1 MAATVTLTVELND
14 KGILTRLN
22 ELDAAANKL
31 QGRKITIDVSGSN
44 VSSAVTQLTNLSN
57 AQARLATEAQRTAQ
71 AQAAAVAQVVAA
83 QQMSQAQQA
92 QSAAQTAQMQV
103 AAQAQVQTA
112 VQQTAQMQA
121 AAQASIVAS
130 VQQGAAA
137 QVAAEAQVQA
147 AMERTTQ
154 AQLNLERA
162 QVNADARNQASAAR
176 VRVQELR
183 NEGAAARE
191 AAGGYSALQVA
202 LGNIAS
208 RAFHFVLRKITQS
221 FREAFTEMKN
231 VDTQLTNISKVSG
244 KTGEELAAIG
254 DRAYD
259 TASKYGE
266 AASTYLA
273 SVYNMQKAGMGDQSE
288 AMGELAIKTMLVGDT
303 TEDVASKF
311 LIASNAA
318 WQLDG
323 NMSRLTQIV
332 DEADYINNNYAT
344 SLDKLAAGMPIV
356 ASIAAQTG
364 MTAEETMAAIGTIT
378 AATQES
384 GTKAATALRALI
396 LNISGQVG
404 KYLTEEGEE
413 FEVTEKSVKSMQGL
427 LEKYAKTEMDAA
439 KAAGQLIDPMTAIQ
453 AIFKGMKEDDLTDV
467 ELFNLLSG
475 MGGKLR
481 TNQLTALVQNF
492 DTLYTDMMN
501 GMKNAAGTADKEI
514 DLMMNSWERKSQKL
528 KNTWTEFIADIV
540 ETDTI
545 KGGIDL
551 LTNLISGLDD
561 LVGKAKNPFFDSEQT
576 ENDIDSAKDK
586 VDALVKAIMELRDSG
601 TDRNDARLKE
611 LQEELKYQ
619 QQILETKQ
627 KQYQLE
633 HEQEARKLQSKLK
646 GQAPDMLSGIDSDA
660 AGVVAGGNVQ
670 EYQQSLTG
678 VLSKYQEYY
687 DQLVMIRD
695 AGIAM
700 SEEESSFISY
710 FDAMQ
715 AVATDTSLSLG
726 NAVNGQREFVDGEG
740 NVVAVARDGIK
751 IQEEINNAI
760 DDYNEKTSEAVDKI
774 AQVLQ
779 DYDAAYADYA
789 QAEEDKKSAKT
800 SEERADA
807 IARSTEAYER
817 MGKAQ
822 KRINEYAEEQ
832 LRLNQEAEE
841 STAGIVGQY
850 DDAGVA
856 VQRATE
862 NALAMQQAQT
872 DATAGAGELD
882 TAAAGVTGEI
892 EAASSA
898 AGGIDFSS
906 ATAGANG
913 LQAALAEA
921 AATAQS
927 INVNLGG
934 MGGNATGTKNAPGG
948 PTLVNE
954 LGPELISENGRAY
967 IANGGK
973 PGVVNLSKGA
983 IVLTARETRDALRGG
998 NGAVRNMH
1006 AAAGGKKNSAPIV
1019 GGGGALVI
1027 KPSTGNKPSTPN
1039 TFFSSITPKQVTT
1052 VGTQKNP
1059 DNPLDFRVVIPTNV
1073 DGGASIT
1080 SELKKRVKVGGNGTG
1095 GGGSTAK
1102 SVEDL
1107 AKETKDI
1114 LSNLEKQ
1121 AKLADNRK
1129 QYDKEASL
1137 YAQGQ
1142 AEIDK
1147 MVAAYKKAGYKET
1160 DDEVLDL
1167 LNKRYDYEKKKDAAS
1182 KKTIEEAA
1190 KELKDKLS
1198 NLEKQA
1204 DVAEKQEDYLSQV
1217 KFYEQAQEAIKTMV
1231 DRYRKAGYK
1240 DDSDEIL
1247 DLLKK
1252 NYDYADKQVSIYKDR
1267 WNDLIDALET
1277 DTEQQELANAL
1288 AEKQQAL
1295 EDARLSLEN
1304 AQKQRTIRTYNAATG
1319 QWEWVRDEAKVKSAQ
1334 ESLTKAEK
1342 DYADEVKDQA
1352 IQEIEKMRDTLADL
1366 NEVVLGPALTS
1377 VMAMAESSSEFQN
1390 FARALNAVYGVGSYL
1405 SSTEGSSKVI
1415 STASDSHDTIYTFGN
1430 VTLTE
1435 EQASTMSVAQLAQ
1448 KLQVLKIS

>member
-1 MAATVTLTVELND
+1 MAASVTLNVEINRSQATADLQA
-14 KGILTRLN
+14 I
-22 ELDAAANKL
+22 DAAAKSITSKPVVINVQLAGADKAAAELAKL
-31 QGRKITIDVSGSN
+31 EKAQ
-44 VSSAVTQLTNLSN
+44 AN
-57 AQARLATEAQRTAQ
+57 AQAAQ
-71 AQAAAVAQVVAA
+71 ARAAAAA
-83 QQMSQAQQA
+83 
-92 QSAAQTAQMQV
+92 
-103 AAQAQVQTA
+103 
-112 VQQTAQMQA
+112 
-121 AAQASIVAS
+121 
-130 VQQGAAA
+130 
-137 QVAAEAQVQA
+137 
-147 AMERTTQ
+147 ERTTQ
-154 AQLNLERA
+154 AQLNLEKAR
-162 QVNADARNQASAAR
+162 VNADARNQASAAR

-191 AAGGYSALQVA
+191 AAGGFSAMQVA
-202 LGNIAS
+202 LGNLAS
-208 RAFHFVLRKITQS
+208 RGIHMVLRKVTQGVK
-221 FREAFTEMKN
+221 EALTEMKN

-244 KTGEELAAIG
+244 KTGEELATIG

-266 AASTYLA
+266 AASTYLE

-323 NMSRLTQIV
+323 NMTRLTQIV

-396 LNISGQVG
+396 LNISGEVG

-439 KAAGQLIDPMTAIQ
+439 KAAGEMIDPMTAIR
-453 AIFKGMKEDDLTDV
+453 AIFKGMKEDDLNDV

-492 DTLYTDMMN
+492 DTLYQDMMN
-501 GMKNAAGTADKEI
+501 GMKDAAGTADSEI
-514 DLMMNSWERKSQKL
+514 ERMMEAWERKTQKL
-528 KNTWTEFIADIV
+528 KNTWTKFIADV
-540 ETDTI
+540 VDTSGI
-545 KGGIDL
+545 KGALDG
-551 LTNLISGLDD
+551 LIEMISNADSFLQ
-561 LVGKAKNPFFDSEQT
+561 KQKNPFFESESTMSELQ
-576 ENDIDSAKDK
+576 SAK
-586 VDALVKAIMELRDSG
+586 ELISQIRQQLNDLHAQGDYDSG
-601 TDRNDARLKE
+601 AVKNLEYE
-611 LQEELKYQ
+611 LQLQ
-619 QQILETKQ
+619 QQILELKQ
-627 KQYQLE
+627 KQYEME
-633 HEQEARKLQSKLK
+633 HKEEAKKIQDRLTGTNPDYDPNYSVGEEHKYMDTHALAMLNYGINNVDFYGVDEYKKALQGVLDKNNEYYESVKKVQEVLGDGALTDAQKEFIDTYESAQNIINSDISFDGLVDGADGTADAFVRIVDAEGNIVAYAKDGIGLVKEETEAIDAK
-646 GQAPDMLSGIDSDA
+646 AQAQEDA
-660 AGVVAGGNVQ
+660 AKA
-670 EYQQSLTG
+670 
-678 VLSKYQEYY
+678 
-687 DQLVMIRD
+687 
-695 AGIAM
+695 
-700 SEEESSFISY
+700 
-710 FDAMQ
+710 
-715 AVATDTSLSLG
+715 
-726 NAVNGQREFVDGEG
+726 
-740 NVVAVARDGIK
+740 
-751 IQEEINNAI
+751 QEE
-760 DDYNEKTSEAVDKI
+760 
-774 AQVLQ
+774 
-779 DYDAAYADYA
+779 
-789 QAEEDKKSAKT
+789 
-800 SEERADA
+800 
-807 IARSTEAYER
+807 
-817 MGKAQ
+817 AQ
-822 KRINEYAEEQ
+822 KRELEGSDEVVEDLIQKQQELTEAQQAFDEATDPGERAEAYAELSEAQ
-832 LRLNQEAEE
+832 IAFDEALRD
-841 STAGIVGQY
+841 STDIEK
-850 DDAGVA
+850 
-856 VQRATE
+856 QRAAE
-862 NALAMQQAQT
+862 AV
-872 DATAGAGELD
+872 AGAGDLE
-882 TAAAGVTGEI
+882 AAEAGATGEA
-892 EAASSA
+892 EATADA
-898 AGGIDFSS
+898 AGGIDFSA
-906 ATAGANG
+906 ATTSAGALTG
-913 LQAALAEA
+913 ELRA
-921 AATAQS
+921 AAAAAAAIS
-927 INVNLGG
+927 VGP
-934 MGGNATGTKNAPGG
+934 MGGLLGVGFATGTTYAPGG

-983 IVLTARETRDALRGG
+983 IVLTAAQTKEALKGG
-998 NGAVRNMH
+998 NGAIKKMR
-1006 AAAGGKKNSAPIV
+1006 AAAGPI
-1019 GGGGALVI
+1019 GSG
-1027 KPSTGNKPSTPN
+1027 
-1039 TFFSSITPKQVTT
+1039 
-1052 VGTQKNP
+1052 
-1059 DNPLDFRVVIPTNV
+1059 RVVDSGRDKPLNPTYAAGQVMFNGANIANLAGSGNLIIPTPQ
-1073 DGGASIT
+1073 GMSIET
-1080 SELKKRVKVGGNGTG
+1080 KNKREKYERRKGNGVGG

-1142 AEIDK
+1142 KEIDK

-1231 DRYRKAGYK
+1231 ERYRKAGYK

-1252 NYDYADKQVSIYKDR
+1252 NYDYADKQVNIYKDR
-1267 WNDLIDALET
+1267 WNELIDALET

-1366 NEVVLGPALTS
+1366 NDVVLGPALTS
-1377 VMAMAESSSEFQN
+1377 VMAMAESSNEFQN

-1405 SSTEGSSKVI
+1405 SSTEGSSRVI
-1415 STASDSHDTIYTFGN
+1415 STANDSHDTIYTFGN

>member
-1 MAATVTLTVELND
+1 MAASVTLNVEINRSQATADLQA
-14 KGILTRLN
+14 I
-22 ELDAAANKL
+22 DAAAKSITSKPVVINVQLAGADKAAAELAKL
-31 QGRKITIDVSGSN
+31 EKAQ
-44 VSSAVTQLTNLSN
+44 AN
-57 AQARLATEAQRTAQ
+57 AQAAQ
-71 AQAAAVAQVVAA
+71 ARAAAAA
-83 QQMSQAQQA
+83 
-92 QSAAQTAQMQV
+92 
-103 AAQAQVQTA
+103 
-112 VQQTAQMQA
+112 
-121 AAQASIVAS
+121 
-130 VQQGAAA
+130 
-137 QVAAEAQVQA
+137 
-147 AMERTTQ
+147 ERTTQ
-154 AQLNLERA
+154 AQLNLEKAR
-162 QVNADARNQASAAR
+162 VNADARNKASDAR

-191 AAGGYSALQVA
+191 AAGGFSAMQVA
-202 LGNIAS
+202 LGNLAS
-208 RAFHFVLRKITQS
+208 RGIHMVLRKVTQGVK
-221 FREAFTEMKN
+221 EALTEMKN

-244 KTGEELAAIG
+244 KTGKELAAIG

-266 AASTYLA
+266 AASTYLE

-323 NMSRLTQIV
+323 NMTRLTQIV

-344 SLDKLAAGMPIV
+344 SLDKLATGMPIV

-396 LNISGQVG
+396 LNISGEVG

-413 FEVTEKSVKSMQGL
+413 FEVTKKSVKSMQGL

-439 KAAGQLIDPMTAIQ
+439 KAAGKLIDPMTAIQ
-453 AIFKGMKEDDLTDV
+453 ALFKGMKEDDLSDV

-492 DTLYTDMMN
+492 DTLYQDMMN
-501 GMKNAAGTADKEI
+501 GMKGAAGTADKEI
-514 DLMMNSWERKSQKL
+514 ELMMNSWERKTQKL
-528 KNTWTEFIADIV
+528 KNTWTEFITDIV

-545 KGGIDL
+545 KGGVDL
-551 LTNLISGLDD
+551 LTSLVSGLDT
-561 LVGKAKNPFFDSEQT
+561 LVGRAKNPFFDSDSI
-576 ENDIDSAKDK
+576 NADIDSAKGRI
-586 VDALVKAIMELRDSG
+586 DALVKAIMKLRDSG
-601 TDRNDARLKE
+601 TDGDDARLKSLQKE
-611 LQEELKYQ
+611 LEIEREILALREQ
-619 QQILETKQ
+619 QYK
-627 KQYQLE
+627 KE
-633 HEQEARKLQSKLK
+633 HEEDAKRLHKKLTAYNPYFQEHEDVLYNQQLQGSI
-646 GQAPDMLSGIDSDA
+646 SGIEF
-660 AGVVAGGNVQ
+660 GTGGIE
-670 EYQQSLTG
+670 EYKKALQG
-678 VLSKYQEYY
+678 VLDEHKDYY
-687 DQLVMIRD
+687 DQLKSIEDV
-695 AGIAM
+695 
-700 SEEESSFISY
+700 
-710 FDAMQ
+710 
-715 AVATDTSLSLG
+715 LG
-726 NAVNGQREFVDGEG
+726 NGELTKSEQQFLQWYESAQEVAQSELLIGDRADGIVELTDAEG
-740 NVVAVARDGIK
+740 NLVAKVKDAAQIMREQAEAAK
-751 IQEEINNAI
+751 EAEEA
-760 DDYNEKTSEAVDKI
+760 EKKAAEEAEKKTSETVDKM
-774 AQVLQ
+774 AKAMQ
-779 DYDAAYADYA
+779 DYASAYADYA
-789 QAEEDKKSAKT
+789 QAREDKESAKT
-800 SEERADA
+800 AEERADA
-807 IARSTEAYER
+807 IAREAEAYER
-817 MGKAQ
+817 MGEAEE
-822 KRINEYAEEQ
+822 RINKYAEEQ
-832 LRLNQEAEE
+832 LRLNQE
-841 STAGIVGQY
+841 TADATDGIVSQY
-850 DDAGVA
+850 DDAGIA
-856 VQRATE
+856 VQRAAE

-898 AGGIDFSS
+898 AGSIDFSS
-906 ATAGANG
+906 ATAGANALTG
-913 LQAALAEA
+913 ELQRA
-921 AATAQS
+921 AAAAQS
-927 INVNLGG
+927 ISVGAIGVGG
-934 MGGNATGTKNAPGG
+934 GGHATGTKNAPGG

-983 IVLTARETRDALRGG
+983 IVLTARETREALRGG
-998 NGAVRNMH
+998 HGVSKTMN
-1006 AAAGGKKNSAPIV
+1006 AAAGGKIIIGV
-1019 GGGGALVI
+1019 GGGAPVV
-1027 KPSTGNKPSTPN
+1027 KPPSTPN
-1039 TFFSSITPKQVTT
+1039 TFFSSIQSQQITP
-1052 VGTQKNP
+1052 VGTRKNP
-1059 DNPLDFRVVIPTNV
+1059 NNPLDFRVVIPETQ
-1073 DGGASIT
+1073 GSGPSIAVRDSKT
-1080 SELKKRVKVGGNGTG
+1080 RYKSRGNYG
-1095 GGGSTAK
+1095 GGGGPTEK

-1142 AEIDK
+1142 KEIDK

-1231 DRYRKAGYK
+1231 ERYRKAGYK

-1267 WNDLIDALET
+1267 WNELIDALET

-1366 NEVVLGPALTS
+1366 NDVVLGPALTS
-1377 VMAMAESSSEFQN
+1377 VMAMAESSNEFQN

-1405 SSTEGSSKVI
+1405 SSTEGSSRVI
-1415 STASDSHDTIYTFGN
+1415 STANDSHDTIYTFGN

-1435 EQASTMSVAQLAQ
+1435 EQASSMSVAQLAQ

>member
-22 ELDAAANKL
+22 ELDAAASKL
-31 QGRKITIDVSGSN
+31 QGRKITIGLNGGSAAGIDK
-44 VSSAVTQLTNLSN
+44 VSSSMSYLTTSAAKYDAQLKAAEASAKRFSATLKESI
-57 AQARLATEAQRTAQ
+57 QARESSSTYQNSSAAKYDAQLKAAEESAKRFSSALKEQMLAEQEAAKAHEGMRSSYNEYDQ
-71 AQAAAVAQVVAA
+71 AIQKREAEGHAFAAALK
-83 QQMSQAQQA
+83 QQMLAEREAEQEARRA
-92 QSAAQTAQMQV
+92 GSAMSEAGN
-103 AAQAQVQTA
+103 
-112 VQQTAQMQA
+112 A
-121 AAQASIVAS
+121 AAQSGS
-130 VQQGAAA
+130 
-137 QVAAEAQVQA
+137 
-147 AMERTTQ
+147 
-154 AQLNLERA
+154 
-162 QVNADARNQASAAR
+162 SAAS
-176 VRVQELR
+176 
-183 NEGAAARE
+183 GASGWTVL
-191 AAGGYSALQVA
+191 GGAISSALGH
-202 LGNIAS
+202 LAS
-208 RAFHFVLRKITQS
+208 RAIMYATMKIRQALRD
-221 FREAFTEMKN
+221 ALTEMKN

-266 AASTYLA
+266 AASTYLE

-323 NMSRLTQIV
+323 NMARLGQIV

-396 LNISGQVG
+396 LNISGEVG

-453 AIFKGMKEDDLTDV
+453 AIFKGMKEDDLNDV

-492 DTLYTDMMN
+492 DTLYQDMMN
-501 GMKNAAGTADKEI
+501 GMKGAAGTADKEI
-514 DLMMNSWERKSQKL
+514 DLMMNSWERKTQVL
-528 KNTWTEFIADIV
+528 KNTWTEFIADV
-540 ETDTI
+540 VDTSGI
-545 KGGIDL
+545 KGGLDWLTDL
-551 LTNLISGLDD
+551 ISDVDKLVEKLTNPFDTSDKTKEQYANALAEMKDLESRAGSLNGVEQRRLQLLREITAELEKQAGIQAKQDAENLNKSLLKDQWAQYDENGFKTAPMRLSGD
-561 LVGKAKNPFFDSEQT
+561 Q
-576 ENDIDSAKDK
+576 
-586 VDALVKAIMELRDSG
+586 
-601 TDRNDARLKE
+601 ARLNNLYGE
-611 LQEELKYQ
+611 YRDAATGYTNTGDITAFQDG
-619 QQILETKQ
+619 
-627 KQYQLE
+627 
-633 HEQEARKLQSKLK
+633 LK
-646 GQAPDMLSGIDSDA
+646 GIVSTYGD
-660 AGVVAGGNVQ
+660 
-670 EYQQSLTG
+670 
-678 VLSKYQEYY
+678 YY
-687 DQLVMIRD
+687 DQLVRIRD
-695 AGIAM
+695 AGVELNENQEAFIGEYEGIKSA
-700 SEEESSFISY
+700 SE
-710 FDAMQ
+710 
-715 AVATDTSLSLG
+715 ATITDVNDLG
-726 NAVNGQREFVDGEG
+726 NGLLGLYDAQG
-740 NVVAVARDGIK
+740 NL
-751 IQEEINNAI
+751 
-760 DDYNEKTSEAVDKI
+760 I
-774 AQVLQ
+774 AQVQKRSELEREQ
-779 DYDAAYADYA
+779 AERAKEAQEEQAAEIEAFEEAANAFDSTYSTNAEVEQQALDALRNEWNAAVTDADNATASIGDYSTSSTDAAA
-789 QAEEDKKSAKT
+789 
-800 SEERADA
+800 
-807 IARSTEAYER
+807 
-817 MGKAQ
+817 
-822 KRINEYAEEQ
+822 
-832 LRLNQEAEE
+832 
-841 STAGIVGQY
+841 
-850 DDAGVA
+850 
-856 VQRATE
+856 ATE
-862 NALAMQQAQT
+862 SVSSAASGISGEI
-872 DATAGAGELD
+872 DGATASMNGLAGAARA
-882 TAAAGVTGEI
+882 TAAAF
-892 EAASSA
+892 AAISLGPM
-898 AGGIDFSS
+898 GG
-906 ATAGANG
+906 
-913 LQAALAEA
+913 L
-921 AATAQS
+921 
-927 INVNLGG
+927 LGG
-934 MGGNATGTKNAPGG
+934 FGFATGTKDAPGG

-983 IVLTARETRDALRGG
+983 IVLTASETRDALRGG

-1006 AAAGGKKNSAPIV
+1006 AAAGGVAGGFIKGGSTASAPGAVMFNGANIATLGSGANLNITIPRGMSIETTDKREKYERRKGNGV
-1019 GGGGALVI
+1019 GGGG
-1027 KPSTGNKPSTPN
+1027 S
-1039 TFFSSITPKQVTT
+1039 
-1052 VGTQKNP
+1052 
-1059 DNPLDFRVVIPTNV
+1059 
-1073 DGGASIT
+1073 
-1080 SELKKRVKVGGNGTG
+1080 
-1095 GGGSTAK
+1095 STAK

-1137 YAQGQ
+1137 YGQGQ
-1142 AEIDK
+1142 KQIDK

-1204 DVAEKQEDYLSQV
+1204 DVAEKKEDYLSQV

-1231 DRYRKAGYK
+1231 ERYRKAGYK

-1252 NYDYADKQVSIYKDR
+1252 NYDYADKQVNIYKDR
-1267 WNDLIDALET
+1267 WNELIDALET

-1304 AQKQRTIRTYNAATG
+1304 AQKQRTIRTYNASTG

-1366 NEVVLGPALTS
+1366 NDVVLGPALTS
-1377 VMAMAESSSEFQN
+1377 VMAMAESSNEFQN

>member
-1 MAATVTLTVELND
+1 MAASVTLNVEINRSQATADLQA
-14 KGILTRLN
+14 I
-22 ELDAAANKL
+22 DAAAKSITSKPVVINVQLAGADKAAAELAKL
-31 QGRKITIDVSGSN
+31 EKAQ
-44 VSSAVTQLTNLSN
+44 AN
-57 AQARLATEAQRTAQ
+57 AQAAQ
-71 AQAAAVAQVVAA
+71 ARAAAAA
-83 QQMSQAQQA
+83 
-92 QSAAQTAQMQV
+92 
-103 AAQAQVQTA
+103 
-112 VQQTAQMQA
+112 
-121 AAQASIVAS
+121 
-130 VQQGAAA
+130 
-137 QVAAEAQVQA
+137 
-147 AMERTTQ
+147 ERTTQ
-154 AQLNLERA
+154 AQLNLEKAR
-162 QVNADARNQASAAR
+162 VNADARNKASDAR

-191 AAGGYSALQVA
+191 AAGGFSAMQVA
-202 LGNIAS
+202 LGNLAS
-208 RAFHFVLRKITQS
+208 RGIHMVLRKVTQGVK
-221 FREAFTEMKN
+221 EALTEMKN

-266 AASTYLA
+266 AASTYLE

-323 NMSRLTQIV
+323 NMTRLTQIV

-396 LNISGQVG
+396 LNISGEVG

-439 KAAGQLIDPMTAIQ
+439 KAAGELIDPMTAIQ
-453 AIFKGMKEDDLTDV
+453 ALFKGMAEDDLTDV

-481 TNQLTALVQNF
+481 TNQLTALVRNF
-492 DTLYTDMMN
+492 DTLYQDMMN
-501 GMKNAAGTADKEI
+501 GMKDAAGTADSEI
-514 DLMMNSWERKSQKL
+514 ERMMQSWERKTQKL
-528 KNTWTEFIADIV
+528 KNKWTEFIADIV

-551 LTNLISGLDD
+551 LTSFVEGLDNM
-561 LVGKAKNPFFDSEQT
+561 VGRAKNPFFDSESIGRDISDIEAKMKSIRDLIAEASSSGSADQT
-576 ENDIDSAKDK
+576 
-586 VDALVKAIMELRDSG
+586 AIA
-601 TDRNDARLKE
+601 N
-611 LQEELKYQ
+611 LQIQLEIQ
-619 QQILETKQ
+619 QQLLELKQ
-627 KQYQLE
+627 KQYQME
-633 HEQEARKLQSKLK
+633 HKEEAENLQRQLTAANPYFDPSHM
-646 GQAPDMLSGIDSDA
+646 APELQTNDGSQLWSLNNSINNIQYEDA
-660 AGVVAGGNVQ
+660 AQ
-670 EYQQSLTG
+670 YQQALAGIASAT
-678 VLSKYQEYY
+678 KDYY
-687 DQLVMIRD
+687 DQVKMVKDVLGDGALTDAQKEFVSTWEEVSAASTAEGLHIDGLVDGVDGLADGYYRLVDAEGNVIAYARDTRDVIREQIEATD
-695 AGIAM
+695 EQNSADEVRADVVDDLIQKQQELAEAQQAYDEASDPGERAKAYAELDEAQM
-700 SEEESSFISY
+700 AY
-710 FDAMQ
+710 FDAM
-715 AVATDTSLSLG
+715 
-726 NAVNGQREFVDGEG
+726 REASSAEL
-740 NVVAVARDGIK
+740 
-751 IQEEINNAI
+751 
-760 DDYNEKTSEAVDKI
+760 EA
-774 AQVLQ
+774 
-779 DYDAAYADYA
+779 AA
-789 QAEEDKKSAKT
+789 E
-800 SEERADA
+800 
-807 IARSTEAYER
+807 
-817 MGKAQ
+817 
-822 KRINEYAEEQ
+822 
-832 LRLNQEAEE
+832 
-841 STAGIVGQY
+841 
-850 DDAGVA
+850 
-856 VQRATE
+856 
-862 NALAMQQAQT
+862 
-872 DATAGAGELD
+872 ATAGAGALE
-882 TAAAGVTGEI
+882 AAEAGATGEA
-892 EAASSA
+892 EATASA
-898 AGGIDFSS
+898 ADGIDFTS
-906 ATAGANG
+906 ATAGAN
-913 LQAALAEA
+913 ALAGALGEA
-921 AATAQS
+921 SANAKS
-927 INVNLGG
+927 ISVGAIGVGG
-934 MGGNATGTKNAPGG
+934 GGHATGTKNAPGG

-1006 AAAGGKKNSAPIV
+1006 AAALGGGKVVDNGKATSLKPTVAS
-1019 GGGGALVI
+1019 GQVI
-1027 KPSTGNKPSTPN
+1027 IDGRNIANLAGSGNLIINTPTGSM
-1039 TFFSSITPKQVTT
+1039 SSV
-1052 VGTQKNP
+1052 
-1059 DNPLDFRVVIPTNV
+1059 
-1073 DGGASIT
+1073 A
-1080 SELKKRVKVGGNGTG
+1080 SELKKRVKGKGNGGVG
-1095 GGGSTAK
+1095 GGGVGGTPAK

-1137 YAQGQ
+1137 YGQGQ
-1142 AEIDK
+1142 KEIDK

-1252 NYDYADKQVSIYKDR
+1252 NYDYADKQVSVYKDR
-1267 WNDLIDALET
+1267 WNELIDALET

-1352 IQEIEKMRDTLADL
+1352 VKEIEKMRDTLADL
-1366 NEVVLGPALTS
+1366 NDVVLGPALTS
-1377 VMAMAESSSEFQN
+1377 VMAMAESSNEFQN

-1405 SSTEGSSKVI
+1405 GSTEGSSRVI
-1415 STASDSHDTIYTFGN
+1415 STANDSHDTIYTFGN

>member
-1 MAATVTLTVELND
+1 MPASVTLNVSINKADAEAGLKKISEAIKPLTTPVKLNIDTKAAVSSLKDLNTIASNFEKTLQKAGASGLLAD
-14 KGILTRLN
+14 KIKNGYASKNNVLDEAIRASEAASRAYSTALREQMLAEQEAAKAHEGMRSSYN
-22 ELDAAANKL
+22 EYDQAIQKREAEGHAFAAALK
-31 QGRKITIDVSGSN
+31 
-44 VSSAVTQLTNLSN
+44 
-57 AQARLATEAQRTAQ
+57 
-71 AQAAAVAQVVAA
+71 
-83 QQMSQAQQA
+83 QQMLAEREAEQEARRA
-92 QSAAQTAQMQV
+92 GSAMSEAGN
-103 AAQAQVQTA
+103 
-112 VQQTAQMQA
+112 A
-121 AAQASIVAS
+121 AAQSGS
-130 VQQGAAA
+130 
-137 QVAAEAQVQA
+137 
-147 AMERTTQ
+147 
-154 AQLNLERA
+154 
-162 QVNADARNQASAAR
+162 SAAS
-176 VRVQELR
+176 
-183 NEGAAARE
+183 GASGWTVL
-191 AAGGYSALQVA
+191 GGAISSALGH
-202 LGNIAS
+202 LAS
-208 RAFHFVLRKITQS
+208 RALTAAFSKIRQAI
-221 FREAFTEMKN
+221 REALTEMKN

-266 AASTYLA
+266 AASTYLE

-323 NMSRLTQIV
+323 NMTRLTQIV

-396 LNISGQVG
+396 LNISGEVG

-439 KAAGQLIDPMTAIQ
+439 KAAGQLIDPMTAIR

-492 DTLYTDMMN
+492 DTLYQDMMN
-501 GMKNAAGTADKEI
+501 GMKDAAGTADSEI
-514 DLMMNSWERKSQKL
+514 ERMMQSWERKTQKL

-551 LTNLISGLDD
+551 LTSFVEGLDNM
-561 LVGKAKNPFFDSEQT
+561 VGRAKNPFFDSEQT
-576 ENDIDSAKDK
+576 ESDIDSTKEK

-633 HEQEARKLQSKLK
+633 HEQEARQLQSKLK

-660 AGVVAGGNVQ
+660 AGIVAGGNVQ

-710 FDAMQ
+710 FDAMK

-760 DDYNEKTSEAVDKI
+760 DDYNEKTSEAVDKM
-774 AQVLQ
+774 AQAMQ

-789 QAEEDKKSAKT
+789 QAKEDKENAKT
-800 SEERADA
+800 AEERADA
-807 IARSTEAYER
+807 IAREAEAYER
-817 MGKAQ
+817 MGEAEE
-822 KRINEYAEEQ
+822 RINKYSEEQ
-832 LRLNQEAEE
+832 LRLNQE
-841 STAGIVGQY
+841 TADATDGIVSQY
-850 DDAGVA
+850 DDAGIA
-856 VQRATE
+856 VQRAAE

-898 AGGIDFSS
+898 AGSIDFSS
-906 ATAGANG
+906 ATAGANALTG
-913 LQAALAEA
+913 ALQGA
-921 AATAQS
+921 AAAAQS
-927 INVNLGG
+927 ISVGAIGVGG
-934 MGGNATGTKNAPGG
+934 GGHATGTKNAPGG

-998 NGAVRNMH
+998 NGAVRNMY
-1006 AAAGGKKNSAPIV
+1006 AASGGKRNSAPVV
-1019 GGGGALVI
+1019 GGGGALII

-1039 TFFSSITPKQVTT
+1039 TFFSSIQSQQITP
-1052 VGTQKNP
+1052 VGTRKNP
-1059 DNPLDFRVVIPTNV
+1059 NNPLDFRVVIPEAQEH
-1073 DGGASIT
+1073 GPSIAV
-1080 SELKKRVKVGGNGTG
+1080 SEFKTRDKRRGNYGG
-1095 GGGSTAK
+1095 GGGSTEK
-1102 SVEDL
+1102 TVEDL

-1142 AEIDK
+1142 KEIDK

-1252 NYDYADKQVSIYKDR
+1252 NYDYADKQVNIYKDR
-1267 WNDLIDALET
+1267 WNELIDALET

-1366 NEVVLGPALTS
+1366 NDVVLGPALTS
-1377 VMAMAESSSEFQN
+1377 VMAMAESSNEFQN

>member
-1 MAATVTLTVELND
+1 MAASVTLNVEINRSQATADLQA
-14 KGILTRLN
+14 I
-22 ELDAAANKL
+22 DAAAKSITSKPVVINVQLAGADKAAAELAKL
-31 QGRKITIDVSGSN
+31 EKAQ
-44 VSSAVTQLTNLSN
+44 AN
-57 AQARLATEAQRTAQ
+57 AQAAQ
-71 AQAAAVAQVVAA
+71 ARAAAAA
-83 QQMSQAQQA
+83 
-92 QSAAQTAQMQV
+92 
-103 AAQAQVQTA
+103 
-112 VQQTAQMQA
+112 
-121 AAQASIVAS
+121 
-130 VQQGAAA
+130 
-137 QVAAEAQVQA
+137 
-147 AMERTTQ
+147 ERTTQ
-154 AQLNLERA
+154 AQLNLEKAR
-162 QVNADARNQASAAR
+162 VNADARNKASDAR

-191 AAGGYSALQVA
+191 AAGGFSAMQVA
-202 LGNIAS
+202 LGNLAS
-208 RAFHFVLRKITQS
+208 RGIHMVLRKVTQGVK
-221 FREAFTEMKN
+221 EALTEMKN

-266 AASTYLA
+266 AASTYLE

-323 NMSRLTQIV
+323 NMTRLTQIV

-396 LNISGQVG
+396 LNISGEVG

-453 AIFKGMKEDDLTDV
+453 ALFKGMKEDNLTDV

-492 DTLYTDMMN
+492 DTLYQDMMN
-501 GMKNAAGTADKEI
+501 GMKDAAGTADKEI
-514 DLMMNSWERKSQKL
+514 DLMMNSWERKTQVL
-528 KNTWTEFIADIV
+528 KNTWTEFIADV
-540 ETDTI
+540 VDTSGI
-545 KGGIDL
+545 KSALDG
-551 LTNLISGLDD
+551 LIEMISDADSFLQ
-561 LVGKAKNPFFDSEQT
+561 KQKNPFFESESTMSELQSA
-576 ENDIDSAKDK
+576 EELISQIRQQLNDLHAKGDY
-586 VDALVKAIMELRDSG
+586 DSG
-601 TDRNDARLKE
+601 AVKNLEYE
-611 LQEELKYQ
+611 LQLQ
-619 QQILETKQ
+619 LQILELKQ
-627 KQYQLE
+627 KQYEME
-633 HEQEARKLQSKLK
+633 HKEEAQKLQDRLT
-646 GQAPDMLSGIDSDA
+646 GINPDYDPNYSTNEEYKRMDAYALGMLNYGINNVDFYGVDEYKEALQGVLDKNNEYYESVKKVQEVLGDGALSDA
-660 AGVVAGGNVQ
+660 Q
-670 EYQQSLTG
+670 KEFIDTY
-678 VLSKYQEYY
+678 
-687 DQLVMIRD
+687 
-695 AGIAM
+695 
-700 SEEESSFISY
+700 ESAQNIINSDISF
-710 FDAMQ
+710 DG
-715 AVATDTSLSLG
+715 L
-726 NAVNGQREFVDGEG
+726 VDGADGTADAFARIVDAEG
-740 NVVAVARDGIK
+740 NVVAYAKDGIGLVK
-751 IQEEINNAI
+751 EQTEALEE
-760 DDYNEKTSEAVDKI
+760 
-774 AQVLQ
+774 Q
-779 DYDAAYADYA
+779 A
-789 QAEEDKKSAKT
+789 QAEEEAA
-800 SEERADA
+800 EQREQFADA
-807 IARSTEAYER
+807 
-817 MGKAQ
+817 
-822 KRINEYAEEQ
+822 AEE
-832 LRLNQEAEE
+832 AF
-841 STAGIVGQY
+841 VGF
-850 DDAGVA
+850 
-856 VQRATE
+856 
-862 NALAMQQAQT
+862 
-872 DATAGAGELD
+872 GELAAERGQEIAD
-882 TAAAGVTGEI
+882 FFGSYFDSLTGYYQQFYDQANNATSSETELTAEAGNAQGAVEGVSAAAGDVSGEI
-892 EAASSA
+892 
-898 AGGIDFSS
+898 DS
-906 ATAGANG
+906 ATASTNG
-913 LQAALAEA
+913 LASAARA
-921 AATAQS
+921 AAAAFAAIS
-927 INVNLGG
+927 LGP
-934 MGGNATGTKNAPGG
+934 MGGLLGAGFAVGTTNAPGG

-983 IVLTARETRDALRGG
+983 IVLTAAQTKEALKGG
-998 NGAVRNMH
+998 NGAIKKMR
-1006 AAAGGKKNSAPIV
+1006 AAAGPINSGKVVDNGKATSLKPTVAS
-1019 GGGGALVI
+1019 GQVI
-1027 KPSTGNKPSTPN
+1027 IDGRNIANLAGSGNLIINTPTGSM
-1039 TFFSSITPKQVTT
+1039 SSV
-1052 VGTQKNP
+1052 
-1059 DNPLDFRVVIPTNV
+1059 
-1073 DGGASIT
+1073 T
-1080 SELKKRVKVGGNGTG
+1080 SELKKRVSGKGTGSG
-1095 GGGSTAK
+1095 GGGDGTPAK

-1142 AEIDK
+1142 KEIDK

-1252 NYDYADKQVSIYKDR
+1252 NYDYADKQVNIYKDR
-1267 WNDLIDALET
+1267 WNELIDALET

-1352 IQEIEKMRDTLADL
+1352 VKEIEKMRDTLADL
-1366 NEVVLGPALTS
+1366 NDVVLGPALTS
-1377 VMAMAESSSEFQN
+1377 VMAMAESSNEFQN
-1390 FARALNAVYGVGSYL
+1390 FVRALNAVYGVGSYL
-1405 SSTEGSSKVI
+1405 SSTEGSSRVI
-1415 STASDSHDTIYTFGN
+1415 STANDSHDTIYTFGN

>member
-1 MAATVTLTVELND
+1 MAASVTLNVEINRSQATADLQA
-14 KGILTRLN
+14 I
-22 ELDAAANKL
+22 DAAAKTLTSKPVVINVQLAGADKAAAELAKL
-31 QGRKITIDVSGSN
+31 EKAQ
-44 VSSAVTQLTNLSN
+44 AN
-57 AQARLATEAQRTAQ
+57 AQAAQ
-71 AQAAAVAQVVAA
+71 ARAAAAA
-83 QQMSQAQQA
+83 
-92 QSAAQTAQMQV
+92 
-103 AAQAQVQTA
+103 
-112 VQQTAQMQA
+112 
-121 AAQASIVAS
+121 
-130 VQQGAAA
+130 
-137 QVAAEAQVQA
+137 
-147 AMERTTQ
+147 ERTTQ
-154 AQLNLERA
+154 AQLNLEKAR
-162 QVNADARNQASAAR
+162 VNADARNKASDAR

-191 AAGGYSALQVA
+191 AAGGFSAMQVA
-202 LGNIAS
+202 LGNLAS
-208 RAFHFVLRKITQS
+208 RGVHMVLRKVTQGVK
-221 FREAFTEMKN
+221 EALTEMKN

-266 AASTYLA
+266 AASTYLE

-323 NMSRLTQIV
+323 NMTRLTQIV

-396 LNISGQVG
+396 LNISGEVG

-492 DTLYTDMMN
+492 DTLYQDMMN
-501 GMKNAAGTADKEI
+501 GMKGAAGTADKEI
-514 DLMMNSWERKSQKL
+514 DLMMNSWERKTQVL

-545 KGGIDL
+545 KGGIDM
-551 LTNLISGLDD
+551 LTNLVSGLDT
-561 LVGKAKNPFFDSEQT
+561 LVGKVKNPFFDSDAIG
-576 ENDIDSAKDK
+576 NDISDIETKMKSIRDLIAEASKSGSADQT
-586 VDALVKAIMELRDSG
+586 AIA
-601 TDRNDARLKE
+601 N
-611 LQEELKYQ
+611 LQIQLEIQ
-619 QQILETKQ
+619 QQLLELKQ
-627 KQYQLE
+627 KQYKME
-633 HEQEARKLQSKLK
+633 HEEEAKKLQEQLTRKNTDYVNYYNDWNDIPEWKRYADTEAL
-646 GQAPDMLSGIDSDA
+646 GNLNNALEGVQYEDA
-660 AGVVAGGNVQ
+660 AQ
-670 EYQQSLTG
+670 YQQALAGIATAT
-678 VLSKYQEYY
+678 KDYY
-687 DQLVMIRD
+687 DQVKMVKDVLGDGALTD
-695 AGIAM
+695 AQK
-700 SEEESSFISY
+700 EFISTWEEVSAASIAEGLHIDGLVDGVDGLTDGYYRLVDAEGNVIAYARDTRDVIREQIEATDEQNSADEVRTDVVDDLIQKQQELAEAQQSFDEASDPGERAKAYAELDEAQMAY
-710 FDAMQ
+710 FDAM
-715 AVATDTSLSLG
+715 
-726 NAVNGQREFVDGEG
+726 RE
-740 NVVAVARDGIK
+740 A
-751 IQEEINNAI
+751 
-760 DDYNEKTSEAVDKI
+760 S
-774 AQVLQ
+774 
-779 DYDAAYADYA
+779 DA
-789 QAEEDKKSAKT
+789 E
-800 SEERADA
+800 
-807 IARSTEAYER
+807 
-817 MGKAQ
+817 
-822 KRINEYAEEQ
+822 
-832 LRLNQEAEE
+832 
-841 STAGIVGQY
+841 
-850 DDAGVA
+850 
-856 VQRATE
+856 
-862 NALAMQQAQT
+862 LAAAA
-872 DATAGAGELD
+872 DATAGAGALE
-882 TAAAGVTGEI
+882 AAEAGATGEA
-892 EAASSA
+892 EATANA
-898 AGGIDFSS
+898 ADGIDFSS

-913 LQAALAEA
+913 LQAALAAA

-934 MGGNATGTKNAPGG
+934 MGGHATGTKDAPGG

-983 IVLTARETRDALRGG
+983 IVLTARETQDALRGG

-1006 AAAGGKKNSAPIV
+1006 AAALGGGKVVDNGKATSLKPTVAS
-1019 GGGGALVI
+1019 GQVI
-1027 KPSTGNKPSTPN
+1027 IDGRNIANLAGSGNLIINTPTGSM
-1039 TFFSSITPKQVTT
+1039 SSV
-1052 VGTQKNP
+1052 
-1059 DNPLDFRVVIPTNV
+1059 
-1073 DGGASIT
+1073 T
-1080 SELKKRVKVGGNGTG
+1080 SELKKRVSGKGTGSG
-1095 GGGSTAK
+1095 GGGGVTPAK

-1142 AEIDK
+1142 KEIDK

-1252 NYDYADKQVSIYKDR
+1252 NYDYADKQVNIYKDR
-1267 WNDLIDALET
+1267 WNELIDALET

-1304 AQKQRTIRTYNAATG
+1304 AQKQRTIRMYNASTG

-1366 NEVVLGPALTS
+1366 NDVVLGPALTS
-1377 VMAMAESSSEFQN
+1377 VMAMAESSNEFQN

-1405 SSTEGSSKVI
+1405 SSTEGSSRVI

>member
-1 MAATVTLTVELND
+1 MAASVTLNVEINRSQATADLQA
-14 KGILTRLN
+14 I
-22 ELDAAANKL
+22 DAAAKSITSKPVVINVQLAGADKAAAELAKL
-31 QGRKITIDVSGSN
+31 EKAQ
-44 VSSAVTQLTNLSN
+44 AN
-57 AQARLATEAQRTAQ
+57 AQAAQ
-71 AQAAAVAQVVAA
+71 ARAAAAA
-83 QQMSQAQQA
+83 
-92 QSAAQTAQMQV
+92 
-103 AAQAQVQTA
+103 
-112 VQQTAQMQA
+112 
-121 AAQASIVAS
+121 
-130 VQQGAAA
+130 
-137 QVAAEAQVQA
+137 
-147 AMERTTQ
+147 ERTTQ
-154 AQLNLERA
+154 AQLNLEKAR
-162 QVNADARNQASAAR
+162 VNADARNKASDAR

-191 AAGGYSALQVA
+191 AAGGFSAMQVA
-202 LGNIAS
+202 LGNLAS
-208 RAFHFVLRKITQS
+208 RGIHMVLRKVTQGVK
-221 FREAFTEMKN
+221 EALTEMKN

-266 AASTYLA
+266 AASTYLE

-356 ASIAAQTG
+356 ASIASQTG

-396 LNISGQVG
+396 LNISGEVG

-439 KAAGQLIDPMTAIQ
+439 KAAGELIDPMTAIQ
-453 AIFKGMKEDDLTDV
+453 ALFKGMKEDDLTDV

-492 DTLYTDMMN
+492 DTLYQDMMN
-501 GMKNAAGTADKEI
+501 GMKDAAGTADKEI
-514 DLMMNSWERKSQKL
+514 ELMMNSWERKSQKL

-545 KGGIDL
+545 KGGIDM
-551 LTNLISGLDD
+551 LTNLVSGLDD
-561 LVGKAKNPFFDSEQT
+561 MVGRAKNPFFDSDSIG
-576 ENDIDSAKDK
+576 NDISDIEAKMKSIRDLIAEASKSGSADQT
-586 VDALVKAIMELRDSG
+586 AIA
-601 TDRNDARLKE
+601 N
-611 LQEELKYQ
+611 LQIQLEIQ
-619 QQILETKQ
+619 QQLLELKQ
-627 KQYQLE
+627 KQYKME
-633 HEQEARKLQSKLK
+633 HEEEAKSLQNKLTATYYDGMGRQIQGPAGSADTAALWNLNNALE
-646 GQAPDMLSGIDSDA
+646 GVHYEDA
-660 AGVVAGGNVQ
+660 AQ
-670 EYQQSLTG
+670 YQQALAGIATAT
-678 VLSKYQEYY
+678 KDYY
-687 DQLVMIRD
+687 DQVKMVKDVLGDGALTD
-695 AGIAM
+695 AQK
-700 SEEESSFISY
+700 EFISTWEAVS
-710 FDAMQ
+710 DAST
-715 AVATDTSLSLG
+715 AEGLHIDGL
-726 NAVNGQREFVDGEG
+726 VDGVDGLTDGYYRLVDAEG
-740 NVVAVARDGIK
+740 NVIAYARDTRDVIREQIEATDEQNSADEVRTDVVDDL
-751 IQEEINNAI
+751 IQKQQE
-760 DDYNEKTSEAVDKI
+760 
-774 AQVLQ
+774 L
-779 DYDAAYADYA
+779 
-789 QAEEDKKSAKT
+789 AE
-800 SEERADA
+800 
-807 IARSTEAYER
+807 
-817 MGKAQ
+817 
-822 KRINEYAEEQ
+822 
-832 LRLNQEAEE
+832 
-841 STAGIVGQY
+841 
-850 DDAGVA
+850 
-856 VQRATE
+856 
-862 NALAMQQAQT
+862 
-872 DATAGAGELD
+872 ATAGAGALE
-882 TAAAGVTGEI
+882 AAEAGATGEA
-892 EAASSA
+892 EATANA
-898 AGGIDFSS
+898 ADGIDFSA
-906 ATAGANG
+906 ATTSAGALTG
-913 LQAALAEA
+913 ELRA
-921 AATAQS
+921 AAAAAAAIS
-927 INVNLGG
+927 VGP
-934 MGGNATGTKNAPGG
+934 MGGLLGAGFAVGTTNAPGG

-983 IVLTARETRDALRGG
+983 IVLTARETREALRGG
-998 NGAVRNMH
+998 HGAVRNMH
-1006 AAAGGKKNSAPIV
+1006 AAALGGGKVVDNGKATSLKPTVAS
-1019 GGGGALVI
+1019 GQVI
-1027 KPSTGNKPSTPN
+1027 IDGRNIANLAGSGNLIINTPTGSM
-1039 TFFSSITPKQVTT
+1039 SSV
-1052 VGTQKNP
+1052 
-1059 DNPLDFRVVIPTNV
+1059 
-1073 DGGASIT
+1073 T
-1080 SELKKRVKVGGNGTG
+1080 SELKKRVSGKGTG
-1095 GGGSTAK
+1095 SGGASGGTPAK

-1142 AEIDK
+1142 KEIDK

-1231 DRYRKAGYK
+1231 ERYRKAGYK

-1267 WNDLIDALET
+1267 WNELIDALET

-1366 NEVVLGPALTS
+1366 NDVVLGPALTS
-1377 VMAMAESSSEFQN
+1377 VMAMAESSNEFQN

-1405 SSTEGSSKVI
+1405 SSTEGSSRVI
-1415 STASDSHDTIYTFGN
+1415 STANDSHDTIYTFGN